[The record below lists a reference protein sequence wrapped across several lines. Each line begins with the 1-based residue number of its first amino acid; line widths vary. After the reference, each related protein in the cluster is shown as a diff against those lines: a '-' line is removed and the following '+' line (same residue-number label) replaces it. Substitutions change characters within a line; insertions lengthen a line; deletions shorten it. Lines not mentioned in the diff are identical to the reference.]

1 MSPLADRNL
10 RRLYSSLFLWMVGVG
25 LYDQLIPIFARQ
37 LGASA
42 VQLGTLFTLRH
53 IGLAA
58 GFMVGWAAADR
69 FNRRTVMLA
78 SWMLGAPVPL
88 LLAAAPGYLWLLP
101 GLLLY
106 ELTYFGQPAIHAYV
120 TERVP
125 PSELASAF
133 GMMGTITSMGFLVSP
148 AMGGFVA
155 DRWGIRATLL
165 VGFVMFLA
173 STALILRL
181 QHTGAGAVPQQGA
194 RALSWDQ
201 IRPLAPALAT
211 YAALHL
217 VVLIPVPFMT
227 PFLREARGVSL
238 SAIGFLGSMVALG
251 AVLLTPVAGRLGDR
265 LGVGPTTAGQ
275 LTVFAAGVLLTVFG
289 PAALLPVA
297 AMLRCRSP
305 LHTLAHAMVGA
316 AAEPPILGRAFAI
329 AGMLS
334 ALAAAAGSFVGGFA
348 YRADPS
354 YPLLMSVGV
363 GVAMAAVL
371 LWRRPIAGPARGS
384 AEAGSVAATRARSGA
399 EAQARAAAE
408 DPR

>member
-10 RRLYSSLFLWMVGVG
+10 RRLYASLFLWMLGVG

-37 LGASA
+37 LGASP

-53 IGLAA
+53 LGLAA
-58 GFMVGWAAADR
+58 GFIIGWAAADR
-69 FNRRTVMLA
+69 LNRRTVMLA
-78 SWMLGAPVPL
+78 SWILGTPVPL

-106 ELTYFGQPAIHAYV
+106 ELTYFGQPAIHAYI

-148 AMGGFVA
+148 TIGGLVA
-155 DRWGIRATLL
+155 DRWGIRATLIIA
-165 VGFVMFLA
+165 FAMFAA
-173 STALILRL
+173 STMLILRL
-181 QHTGAGAVPQQGA
+181 QHGGAGAMPSQGP
-194 RALSWDQ
+194 RALSRDQ
-201 IRPLAPALAT
+201 LRSLGPALAV

-217 VVLIPVPFMT
+217 VVLTTVPFMT

-265 LGVGPTTAGQ
+265 LGVGATMAGQ
-275 LTVFAAGVLLTVFG
+275 LTVFSAGILLTVFG
-289 PAALLPVA
+289 PVALLPVV

-316 AAEPPILGRAFAI
+316 AAPPAILGRAFAI

-334 ALAAAAGSFVGGFA
+334 AIAAAAGSFAGGFA

-354 YPLLMSVGV
+354 YPLLVSAGV
-363 GVAMAAVL
+363 GIAMAAVL
-371 LWRRPIAGPARGS
+371 LWRRPLAGPARGS
-384 AEAGSVAATRARSGA
+384 AEAGIVEATGARSGA
-399 EAQARAAAE
+399 EAKTAAAAE
-408 DPR
+408 DRE